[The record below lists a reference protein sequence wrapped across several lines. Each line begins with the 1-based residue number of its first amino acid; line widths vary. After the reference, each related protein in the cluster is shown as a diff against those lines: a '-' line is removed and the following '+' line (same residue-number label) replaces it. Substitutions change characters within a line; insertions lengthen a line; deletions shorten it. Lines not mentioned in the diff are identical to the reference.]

1 MTIIV
6 YGLETQI
13 SRKNGGD
20 KSHEKWQKTNA
31 EPKERDADSRA
42 CARELAGG
50 EGYHRVHGGGEPD
63 GDQED
68 WHRKETD
75 KKTVQGVM
83 AVKKGISKQKP
94 TAFGKKVKIELIR
107 QEMTQ
112 TELASA
118 LGINK
123 QYLYKIIYGI
133 RPGIKYIDEIRKILN
148 LGDVS

>member
-1 MTIIV
+1 
-6 YGLETQI
+6 
-13 SRKNGGD
+13 
-20 KSHEKWQKTNA
+20 
-31 EPKERDADSRA
+31 
-42 CARELAGG
+42 
-50 EGYHRVHGGGEPD
+50 
-63 GDQED
+63 
-68 WHRKETD
+68 
-75 KKTVQGVM
+75 M

-133 RPGIKYIDEIRKILN
+133 KYIDEIRKILN